1 MRTTHF
7 IFLLLLVIFCSGQE
21 GWGQSF
27 PDSIPAHRVTDI
39 NPRSFRSHDTIW
51 IYSGICKPL
60 KRRIMLPGRG
70 SLPAGNTASKMNPF
84 LQVSGTI
91 MYDFLYRSFA
101 DTPFYQKD
109 FRQHTLQASLA
120 VTVKD
125 RYPFRMNFVVRKSNS
140 PYFKNF
146 LDGGLLFDRFSYYQK
161 ARNQLFERLTAAA
174 RSVHQPY
181 LDAARTLLEKTN
193 REYTALKERLSSP
206 GLTQQLIEE
215 REKKY
220 FGVGTDSLSKSGKG
234 KNLLTGGGDLQEL
247 VTGKQ
252 RQLDSLQHH
261 ISELNRQIDS
271 MEGKIAAAVL
281 SVKQRFGKVKSL
293 SDLTTLECESGLSSK
308 WRKSEKFIAGIR
320 GVGIGRSVLNYS
332 ELTAIHVALTGLNLE
347 YNSKF
352 YMALAAGKI
361 DYGFRDF
368 LGRNTRLSGQHL
380 VMGRVGFG
388 DIDRKAIILSVFTGR
403 KLSYGSVMADTVN
416 GSVPVTGYSIEFLLK
431 KDAQTFL
438 TAELAKSVLPIT
450 GRYSATKSRNALF
463 RFSDERN
470 LGLSIKGGTVI
481 HETNTAISGLFRKTG
496 EYYQSFSLFSYNTD
510 QTAWMLKAEQDFFRR
525 RMQVAA
531 VVRRN
536 DFVNPFTE
544 KTFKTTTVFTS
555 LQISVRIP
563 KWPVL
568 SMGYYPGTQLYIID
582 RNRVRE
588 NVYYMLNGTVL
599 YQYKFS
605 GIPMVSSVIY
615 NQYTN
620 RGTDSG
626 FINYSGTNYMLS
638 QSVNGR
644 KLQIQ
649 GNFIYTDQQELNFYT
664 VEGNADYSTGSFLRF
679 GAGLKYN
686 RITGGRSYW
695 GGRSQLEF
703 TIPKMGSLQLQYEK
717 SFLPTI
723 AQTLFPVETGRL
735 TWAKTL

>member
-1 MRTTHF
+1 MR
-7 IFLLLLVIFCSGQE
+7 IPSFLVCLLFLILCGEQGRGQ
-21 GWGQSF
+21 GRI
-27 PDSIPAHRVTDI
+27 DTVPAYRVMDI
-39 NPRSFRSHDTIW
+39 NPRSFRSNDTTW
-51 IYSGICKPL
+51 VYSGICKPL
-60 KRRIMLPGRG
+60 KQVVIFTERG
-70 SLPAGNTASKMNPF
+70 SLATGASSPKRSPF
-84 LQVSGTI
+84 LQVRGTI
-91 MYDFLYRSFA
+91 LYDFLYRSFA

-161 ARNQLFERLTAAA
+161 IRNQLFERLAGAAS
-174 RSVHQPY
+174 SVHQPY
-181 LDAARTLLEKTN
+181 LDAAKALLEKTN
-193 REYTALKERLSSP
+193 REFNSLQAMLSAP
-206 GLTQQLIEE
+206 GLIQQLIEE
-215 REKKY
+215 REKRY
-220 FGVGTDSLSKSGKG
+220 YTTVSDSLPKPGVAT
-234 KNLLTGGGDLQEL
+234 NLLTGGGDLQEQ
-247 VTGKQ
+247 VTAKQ
-252 RQLDSLQHH
+252 RELDSLQDQV
-261 ISELNRQIDS
+261 SRLNRQIDS
-271 MEGKIAAAVL
+271 IEGKIATAVL
-281 SVKQRFGKVKSL
+281 SVKQRFNKVKNLKDIAALVS
-293 SDLTTLECESGLSSK
+293 ESGLNSNRGK
-308 WRKSEKFIAGIR
+308 KEKIIAGIR
-320 GVGIGRSVLNYS
+320 GAGIGRSVLNYS
-332 ELTAIHVALTGLNLE
+332 ELTASHVALTGLNLE
-347 YNSKF
+347 YNSKL
-352 YMALAAGKI
+352 YTAMAVGKI

-380 VMGRVGFG
+380 VMGRIGFG

-431 KDAQTFL
+431 KDAQTFFS
-438 TAELAKSVLPIT
+438 AELAKSVLPIT
-450 GRYSATKSRNALF
+450 GRYGATKSSNALF

-481 HETNTAISGLFRKTG
+481 SETKTAISGLFRKTG

-510 QTAWMLKAEQDFFRR
+510 QTAWMLKAEQNLFKERV
-525 RMQVAA
+525 QVAA

-555 LQISVRIP
+555 LQVSARIP
-563 KWPVL
+563 KWPMV

-599 YQYKFS
+599 YHYKFS
-605 GIPMVSSVIY
+605 GIPMASSVIY
-615 NQYTN
+615 NKYTN

-644 KLQIQ
+644 KLQLQ

-664 VEGNADYSTGSFLRF
+664 VEGNADYSAGLFLRF

-686 RITGGRSYW
+686 KITGGRNYW
-695 GGRSQLEF
+695 GGRSQLQL

-723 AQTLFPVETGRL
+723 TQTLFPVETGRL